1 MNLSNNR
8 INTNQQPQRNN
19 NIVRG
24 NAKAVSSL
32 SSYGT
37 PSRPVSSLT
46 EGQIVKGEITDL
58 RNNSIIVTLEDNTS
72 VAAQLK
78 NGNFLSIGQT
88 AAFRV
93 VEVSSNGVVLEP
105 LPTKNTVLEN
115 ATIIKALEEAG
126 LPKTDKNKLIV
137 HELMEHKLPINK
149 QSILNILQQTYQYKS
164 ASIPALIF
172 MNKHQIP
179 ITEKN
184 AVWLEHYQNQ
194 NHQLLYEMEHLSS
207 QLPKMLEALS
217 KEVADIPFTHICQK
231 LLTSFSTFTEQ
242 QTAAMHNDLP
252 LPFNSPEELSELASI
267 LDNFQLTAQQKESIL
282 NGSASLRQV
291 MDIVNKN
298 LLSAIEADT
307 TVLEENNI
315 HGTITME
322 NDGTLRILNRS
333 AILLNPDSSFVQE
346 PVPDDNRHGLSF
358 LGNLFSSKR
367 DTAPDNHTTFAVENK
382 VPYTEEAPL
391 DLYKN
396 DCLIDPETNRPLDL
410 LLRVQT
416 FSQPIVK
423 KLYETFLKLQIDC
436 NEIGADLTIHQ
447 RKDLY
452 DILSEFPLN
461 PQLKEQIF
469 SGEISSKELF
479 SLLRNVLNFTP
490 KEKVADLLQNK
501 SFQTLLEG
509 EILQQLTLTP
519 NDLQQKK
526 QLTDFFDE
534 INYRFTQWKNI
545 LEEGSNLKNLDPS
558 QKLLAH
564 TIIQPEQQTVE
575 HMQDNLQFM
584 KALNQMFTYVQ
595 LPLKLQNQNVHGEL
609 YVYTK
614 KKDRLANQ
622 KEVSVLLHLD
632 LVHLGSLDVQIH
644 LKNQQI
650 HSKFFIEA
658 EDTLKLLKTN
668 ISILETRLLEK
679 GYLFTSE
686 FDRKSTNLTQIEN
699 FLQAETSHE
708 AKQTINRYSFD
719 IRV

>member
-19 NIVRG
+19 NIIRG
-24 NAKAVSSL
+24 NTKTVSSL
-32 SSYGT
+32 AGYGT
-37 PSRPVSSLT
+37 PSKPVSSLT
-46 EGQIVKGEITDL
+46 EGEIVKGEITDL

-78 NGNFLSIGQT
+78 NGNQLSIGQT

-115 ATIIKALEEAG
+115 ATILKALEEAG

-149 QSILNILQQTYQYKS
+149 QSILNILQQTYQYKD

-172 MNKHQIP
+172 MNKHQLP

-184 AVWLEHYQNQ
+184 AVWLEHYQNH

-207 QLPKMLEALS
+207 QLPKMLETLS
-217 KEVADIPFTHICQK
+217 KEVSDVPFTHMCQK
-231 LLTSFSTFTEQ
+231 LLTSFSSFTEQ
-242 QTAAMHNDLP
+242 QTTAMHNDLP
-252 LPFNSPEELSELASI
+252 LPFHSSEELMELASI
-267 LDNFQLTAQQKESIL
+267 LDNFQLTAQQKEAIL
-282 NGSASLRQV
+282 DGSASLRQV
-291 MDIVNKN
+291 MDIVNRN

-333 AILLNPDSSFVQE
+333 AILLNSDPSLVKGSI
-346 PVPDDNRHGLSF
+346 PDDFRHGLSF
-358 LGNLFSSKR
+358 LENLFSSRR
-367 DTAPDNHTTFAVENK
+367 DITLDNDTNFTGENK
-382 VPYTEEAPL
+382 ILYTEEAPL

-396 DCLIDPETNRPLDL
+396 DSLLDPETNKPLDL

-416 FSQPIVK
+416 FSQPSIK

-436 NEIGADLTIHQ
+436 NEIGANLTIHQ
-447 RKDLY
+447 RKELY
-452 DILSEFPLN
+452 DVLSEFPLH
-461 PQLKEQIF
+461 PQLKEQIL
-469 SGEISSKELF
+469 SGEINSKELF

-490 KEKVADLLQNK
+490 KEKVAGLIQNE
-501 SFQTLLEG
+501 SFQTLLEN

-519 NDLQQKK
+519 KDLQHKK

-534 INYRFTQWKNI
+534 INYRFTQWKDL

-564 TIIQPEQQTVE
+564 TIMQPEQQAVE

-614 KKDRLANQ
+614 RKERLANQ

-632 LVHLGSLDVQIH
+632 LVYLGSLDIQIH

-650 HSKFFIEA
+650 HSKFFIGA

-668 ISILETRLLEK
+668 VSILETRLLEK

-686 FDRKSTNLTQIEN
+686 FEPKSTDLTQLEN
-699 FLQAETSHE
+699 FLQPEAPHE